1 MNKETILAKLADFP
15 YGMDGF
21 WLVAGAA
28 LVLFG
33 VRSETADIDMG
44 CTTKAADRLEADG
57 YPCEITED
65 GCRRFR
71 IGGDLEIFENW
82 LCGSVEIVDG
92 IPTASLRGVREM
104 KRRLGREKDLRDIR
118 LIDAFPARRED
129 LRDPAGGDAS

>member
-57 YPCEITED
+57 YPCEITGD

-82 LCGSVEIVDG
+82 LCGSVEIVDVAAG
-92 IPTASLRGVREM
+92 RPGDEAASGAGKGSPGHPADRRVPGAARGSPRSC
-104 KRRLGREKDLRDIR
+104 GR
-118 LIDAFPARRED
+118 
-129 LRDPAGGDAS
+129 